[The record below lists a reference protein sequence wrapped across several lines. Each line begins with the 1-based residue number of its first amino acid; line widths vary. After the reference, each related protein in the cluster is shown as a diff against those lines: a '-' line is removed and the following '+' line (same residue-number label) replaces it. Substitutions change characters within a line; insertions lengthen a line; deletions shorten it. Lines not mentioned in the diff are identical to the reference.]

1 MAAKLK
7 VDLSAGILEVE
18 GPEDFVREIHD
29 AFRSY
34 VPSRVTSSNQP
45 GQSFSQDTDQEG
57 LNANPEQDVQVT
69 PKRKRPGA
77 RRPRATPPEGAVR
90 PTQYAP
96 AVIRDLDLRGLKE
109 FVAPY
114 ALNGHSDK
122 ILAFGMFLRDKKG
135 IHPFTADHLYTAYRF
150 VGERTP
156 GAFLQAIRDA
166 SKKKDLV
173 DYQSP
178 TQISITHIGENRFL
192 HDLPKAGS
200 DT

>member
-1 MAAKLK
+1 MVAKLK

-18 GPEDFVREIHD
+18 GPEEFVREIHE

-34 VPSRVTSSNQP
+34 ASAQVRVRTPNQASPLSDAAPEEGAGTSNQDA
-45 GQSFSQDTDQEG
+45 QTTST
-57 LNANPEQDVQVT
+57 
-69 PKRKRPGA
+69 RKKA
-77 RRPRATPPEGAVR
+77 ASRRPRPAPNEGAVR
-90 PTQYAP
+90 ATQYAP
-96 AVIRDLDLRGLKE
+96 AVIRDLDLKGLKE
-109 FVAPY
+109 FIAPY
-114 ALNGHSDK
+114 TLNGHSDK
-122 ILAFGMFLRDKKG
+122 ILAFGMFLRDEKG

-178 TQISITHIGENRFL
+178 TQISVTHIGENRFL
-192 HDLPKAGS
+192 HDLPKAGE
-200 DT
+200 